1 MSAEPPEGVWTT
13 ESADAL
19 AQVRSPTGGLGAGPA
34 GSGAAADPRRAL
46 RLATRGS
53 ALALAQS
60 RLVVDG
66 LRAAWPELRV
76 ELVTVLTEGDRR
88 RDVPAAALGGKG
100 IFTAAV
106 QEAVLDGR
114 ADLAVHSAKD
124 LPAAQVPGL
133 VLAAVPP
140 RDDPRDVLVGRYRL
154 GGLDDLAPGSRVGT
168 GSPRRV
174 ALLQWLR
181 PDLELV
187 PIRGNVDSRV
197 RRVHAGELDAVVLAA
212 AGLRRLG
219 LVTVGAAS
227 TSARE
232 ASVGHAAGLRR
243 LGLAAA
249 FPSAP
254 ELPAGAASTSGAKP
268 PAGHGHGDAAVPL
281 DPETFTPAPGQGTLA
296 VEAREDDTHALGLLS
311 ALTHRPSRVALRA
324 ERSFLQRLG
333 GSCTLPAGAL
343 LRPTDAGPLE
353 IQGFLSA
360 LDGKGLVRERL
371 RGPADDPEGLG
382 RTLAD
387 RLLDACGPEVRA
399 LVEDSRR

>member
-1 MSAEPPEGVWTT
+1 MSA
-13 ESADAL
+13 D
-19 AQVRSPTGGLGAGPA
+19 R
-34 GSGAAADPRRAL
+34 L

-53 ALALAQS
+53 TLALAQS
-60 RLVVDG
+60 RLVADG
-66 LRAAWPELRV
+66 LQAAWPELRV
-76 ELVTVLTEGDRR
+76 ELVTVVTEGDRR
-88 RDVPAAALGGKG
+88 RDVPAATLGGKG

-106 QEAVLDGR
+106 QQAVLDGR

-133 VLAAVPP
+133 VLAAVP
-140 RDDPRDVLVGRYRL
+140 RRADPRDVLVGRSRL
-154 GGLDDLAPGSRVGT
+154 AGLDDLEPGARVGT

-174 ALLQWLR
+174 ALLHWLR

-197 RRVHAGELDAVVLAA
+197 RRVHGGELDAVVLAA

-219 LVTVGAAS
+219 LAT
-227 TSARE
+227 E
-232 ASVGHAAGLRR
+232 
-243 LGLAAA
+243 
-249 FPSAP
+249 
-254 ELPAGAASTSGAKP
+254 
-268 PAGHGHGDAAVPL
+268 AAVPL

-296 VEAREDDTHALGLLS
+296 VEAREDDTQALGLLS

-360 LDGKGLVRERL
+360 LDGKGL
-371 RGPADDPEGLG
+371 
-382 RTLAD
+382 
-387 RLLDACGPEVRA
+387 
-399 LVEDSRR
+399 

>member
-1 MSAEPPEGVWTT
+1 MTVAEP
-13 ESADAL
+13 
-19 AQVRSPTGGLGAGPA
+19 
-34 GSGAAADPRRAL
+34 SGAAPGSDPHQVL

-66 LRAAWPELRV
+66 LRAAWPALRI
-76 ELVTVLTEGDRR
+76 ELVTVVTEGDLRR
-88 RDVPAAALGGKG
+88 NVPAAALGGKG

-106 QEAVLDGR
+106 QQAVLDGR

-124 LPAAQVPGL
+124 LPAVQVPGL
-133 VLAAVPP
+133 VLAAVPQ
-140 RDDPRDVLVGRYRL
+140 RDDPRDVLVGRHRL
-154 GGLDDLAPGSRVGT
+154 TGLDDLVPGARVGT

-174 ALLQWLR
+174 ALLHWLR

-187 PIRGNVDSRV
+187 SVRGNVDGRV

-219 LVTVGAAS
+219 L
-227 TSARE
+227 
-232 ASVGHAAGLRR
+232 
-243 LGLAAA
+243 AAA
-249 FPSAP
+249 FPSAT
-254 ELPAGAASTSGAKP
+254 ELPVGAASTTGGEPSV
-268 PAGHGHGDAAVPL
+268 GHGDAAVPL

-296 VEAREDDTHALGLLS
+296 VEAREDDTDALGLLS
-311 ALTHRPSRVALRA
+311 ALTHRPSRVSLRA

-343 LRPTDAGPLE
+343 LRATANGPLE

-360 LDGKGLVRERL
+360 LDGKGLVRQHL

>member
-1 MSAEPPEGVWTT
+1 
-13 ESADAL
+13 
-19 AQVRSPTGGLGAGPA
+19 
-34 GSGAAADPRRAL
+34 L

-66 LRAAWPELRV
+66 LRVAWPELRV

-106 QEAVLDGR
+106 QEAVLEGR

-154 GGLDDLAPGSRVGT
+154 GGLDDLPPGARVGT
-168 GSPRRV
+168 GSPRRI

-197 RRVHAGELDAVVLAA
+197 RRVHAGELDAAVLAA

-219 LVTVGAAS
+219 LVAVGAAS

-232 ASVGHAAGLRR
+232 ASA
-243 LGLAAA
+243 
-249 FPSAP
+249 
-254 ELPAGAASTSGAKP
+254 
-268 PAGHGHGDAAVPL
+268 GHGDAAVPL

-296 VEAREDDTHALGLLS
+296 VEAREDDTYALGLLS
-311 ALTHRPSRVALRA
+311 ALTHRPSRVALRG

-343 LRPTDAGPLE
+343 LRPTDTGPLE

-387 RLLDACGPEVRA
+387 RLLDVCGPEVRA

>member
-1 MSAEPPEGVWTT
+1 MSADGRGLERP
-13 ESADAL
+13 
-19 AQVRSPTGGLGAGPA
+19 GGGP
-34 GSGAAADPRRAL
+34 GSDRAL

-66 LRAAWPELRV
+66 LRAAWPDLRV
-76 ELVTVLTEGDRR
+76 ELVMVVTEGDRR

-106 QEAVLDGR
+106 QQAVLDGS

-133 VLAAVPP
+133 VLAAVPE
-140 RDDPRDVLVGRYRL
+140 RDDPRDVLVGRHRL
-154 GGLDDLAPGSRVGT
+154 TGLDDLAPGARVGT

-174 ALLQWLR
+174 ALLHWLR

-197 RRVHAGELDAVVLAA
+197 RRVHAGELEAVVLAA

-219 LVTVGAAS
+219 LGG
-227 TSARE
+227 E
-232 ASVGHAAGLRR
+232 
-243 LGLAAA
+243 
-249 FPSAP
+249 
-254 ELPAGAASTSGAKP
+254 
-268 PAGHGHGDAAVPL
+268 AAVPL

-296 VEAREDDTHALGLLS
+296 VEAREDDTGTLGLLS

-324 ERSFLQRLG
+324 ERSFLRRLG

-343 LRPTDAGPLE
+343 LRSTDAGHLE

-399 LVEDSRR
+399 QVEDSRR

>member
-1 MSAEPPEGVWTT
+1 MTAAE
-13 ESADAL
+13 
-19 AQVRSPTGGLGAGPA
+19 GP
-34 GSGAAADPRRAL
+34 DRAL

-66 LRAAWPELRV
+66 LRAVWPELRV
-76 ELVTVLTEGDRR
+76 ELVTVVTEGDRR

-106 QEAVLDGR
+106 QQAVLDGR

-133 VLAAVPP
+133 VLAAVPV
-140 RDDPRDVLVGRYRL
+140 RDDPRDVLLGRGAL
-154 GGLDDLAPGSRVGT
+154 TGLDDLAPGARVGT

-174 ALLQWLR
+174 ALLNWLR

-187 PIRGNVDSRV
+187 SIRGNVDSRV

-212 AGLRRLG
+212 A
-219 LVTVGAAS
+219 A
-227 TSARE
+227 
-232 ASVGHAAGLRR
+232 LRR
-243 LGLAAA
+243 LGLAAT
-249 FPSAP
+249 FPSAT
-254 ELPAGAASTSGAKP
+254 ELLDRAASTSGREP
-268 PAGHGHGDAAVPL
+268 SVGHSDAAVPL
-281 DPETFTPAPGQGTLA
+281 DPESFTPAPGQGTLA
-296 VEAREDDTHALGLLS
+296 VEAREDDTGALGLLS
-311 ALTHRPSRVALRA
+311 ALTDRPSRVSLRA
-324 ERSFLQRLG
+324 ERAFLQRLG

-343 LRPTDAGPLE
+343 ARPGSEGPLE

>member
-1 MSAEPPEGVWTT
+1 MSAEPPVE
-13 ESADAL
+13 
-19 AQVRSPTGGLGAGPA
+19 PP
-34 GSGAAADPRRAL
+34 L

-66 LRAAWPELRV
+66 LRAAWPEQRV
-76 ELVTVLTEGDRR
+76 ELLTVVTEGDRH

-106 QEAVLDGR
+106 QQAVLDGR

-124 LPAAQVPGL
+124 LPAAQVAGL
-133 VLAAVPP
+133 VVAAVPR
-140 RDDPRDVLVGRYRL
+140 RDDPRDVLVGRHRL
-154 GGLDDLAPGSRVGT
+154 TGLDDLPAGARVGT

-174 ALLQWLR
+174 ALLNWLR

-187 PIRGNVDSRV
+187 PLRGNVDSRV
-197 RRVHAGELDAVVLAA
+197 RRVHGGELDAVVLAA

-219 LVTVGAAS
+219 LGM
-227 TSARE
+227 E
-232 ASVGHAAGLRR
+232 
-243 LGLAAA
+243 
-249 FPSAP
+249 
-254 ELPAGAASTSGAKP
+254 
-268 PAGHGHGDAAVPL
+268 AAVPL

-296 VEAREDDTHALGLLS
+296 VEAREDDTRALGLLS
-311 ALTHRPSRVALRA
+311 ALTDRPSRVALRA
-324 ERSFLQRLG
+324 ERSFLRRLG
-333 GSCTLPAGAL
+333 GSCTLPAGAMA
-343 LRPTDAGPLE
+343 RPTDAGPLE
-353 IQGFLSA
+353 IHGFLSA

-382 RTLAD
+382 GALAD

>member
-1 MSAEPPEGVWTT
+1 MSAERP
-13 ESADAL
+13 
-19 AQVRSPTGGLGAGPA
+19 GLERPSGRPGP
-34 GSGAAADPRRAL
+34 DRAL

-66 LRAAWPELRV
+66 LRAAWPDLRV
-76 ELVTVLTEGDRR
+76 ELVTVVTEGDRR

-133 VLAAVPP
+133 VLAAVPR
-140 RDDPRDVLVGRYRL
+140 RDDPRDVLVGRYRRS
-154 GGLDDLAPGSRVGT
+154 GLDDLTPGARVGT

-174 ALLQWLR
+174 ALLRWLR
-181 PDLELV
+181 PDLEPV
-187 PIRGNVDSRV
+187 SIRGNVDSRV

-219 LVTVGAAS
+219 LA
-227 TSARE
+227 
-232 ASVGHAAGLRR
+232 
-243 LGLAAA
+243 
-249 FPSAP
+249 
-254 ELPAGAASTSGAKP
+254 
-268 PAGHGHGDAAVPL
+268 GDAAVPL

-343 LRPTDAGPLE
+343 LRTTDAGPLE

>member
-1 MSAEPPEGVWTT
+1 MTAAEPPPAAGVWTAGP
-13 ESADAL
+13 SQRPDQL
-19 AQVRSPTGGLGAGPA
+19 ASPTGGPGPGPG
-34 GSGAAADPRRAL
+34 GSGVARDPQPAL

-76 ELVTVLTEGDRR
+76 ELVTVVTEGDRR

-106 QEAVLDGR
+106 QQAVLDGR

-133 VLAAVPP
+133 VLAAVPE
-140 RDDPRDVLVGRYRL
+140 REDPRDVLVGRHRL
-154 GGLDDLAPGSRVGT
+154 TGLDDLAPGARVGT

-174 ALLQWLR
+174 ALLHWLR

-219 LVTVGAAS
+219 L
-227 TSARE
+227 
-232 ASVGHAAGLRR
+232 AG
-243 LGLAAA
+243 
-249 FPSAP
+249 
-254 ELPAGAASTSGAKP
+254 E
-268 PAGHGHGDAAVPL
+268 AAVPL

-296 VEAREDDTHALGLLS
+296 VEAREDDTDALGLLS

-343 LRPTDAGPLE
+343 LRPTGGGPLETGGGPLE

>member
-1 MSAEPPEGVWTT
+1 MTGAEP
-13 ESADAL
+13 A
-19 AQVRSPTGGLGAGPA
+19 PA
-34 GSGAAADPRRAL
+34 PML

-60 RLVVDG
+60 RLVVEG
-66 LRAAWPELRV
+66 LRSAWPELRV
-76 ELVTVLTEGDRR
+76 ELVTVVTEGDRR
-88 RDVPAAALGGKG
+88 RDLPAAALGGKG

-106 QEAVLDGR
+106 QQAVLDGR

-133 VLAAVPP
+133 VLAAVPE
-140 RDDPRDVLVGRYRL
+140 RDDPRDVLVGRQRL
-154 GGLDDLAPGSRVGT
+154 TGLDDLAPGARVGT

-174 ALLQWLR
+174 ALLRFLR

-187 PIRGNVDSRV
+187 PLRGNVDSRV
-197 RRVHAGELDAVVLAA
+197 RRVHGGELDAVVLAA

-219 LVTVGAAS
+219 LIAVGAPS
-227 TSARE
+227 TSAGA
-232 ASVGHAAGLRR
+232 ASVGHFAGLRR
-243 LGLAAA
+243 LGLA
-249 FPSAP
+249 
-254 ELPAGAASTSGAKP
+254 GA
-268 PAGHGHGDAAVPL
+268 AAVPL
-281 DPETFTPAPGQGTLA
+281 DPDTFTPAPGQGTLA
-296 VEAREDDTHALGLLS
+296 VEARADDTRTLGLLG

-343 LRPTDAGPLE
+343 LRPLDAGPLE
-353 IQGFLSA
+353 LQGFLSA

-382 RTLAD
+382 RVLAD

-399 LVEDSRR
+399 LVESSRR

>member
-1 MSAEPPEGVWTT
+1 MTAAE
-13 ESADAL
+13 
-19 AQVRSPTGGLGAGPA
+19 GP
-34 GSGAAADPRRAL
+34 GRAL

-76 ELVTVLTEGDRR
+76 ELVTVVTEGDRR

-106 QEAVLDGR
+106 QQAVLDGR

-133 VLAAVPP
+133 VLAAVPA
-140 RDDPRDVLVGRYRL
+140 RDDPRDVLLGRHAL
-154 GGLDDLAPGSRVGT
+154 TGLDDLAPGARVGT

-174 ALLQWLR
+174 ALLNWLR

-187 PIRGNVDSRV
+187 SIRGNVDSRV

-219 LVTVGAAS
+219 LATVRAAS

-243 LGLAAA
+243 LGLA
-249 FPSAP
+249 
-254 ELPAGAASTSGAKP
+254 SG
-268 PAGHGHGDAAVPL
+268 AAVPL

-296 VEAREDDTHALGLLS
+296 VEAREDDTGALGLLS

-324 ERSFLQRLG
+324 ERAFLQRLG

-343 LRPTDAGPLE
+343 LRPTDAGALE

-399 LVEDSRR
+399 LVEGSRR

>member
-1 MSAEPPEGVWTT
+1 MTGAE
-13 ESADAL
+13 
-19 AQVRSPTGGLGAGPA
+19 GPA
-34 GSGAAADPRRAL
+34 AAPGGDAPGPARTL

-60 RLVVDG
+60 RLVADG
-66 LRAAWPELRV
+66 LRAAWPELAV
-76 ELVTVLTEGDRR
+76 ELVTVVTEGDRR

-106 QEAVLDGR
+106 QQAVLDDR

-133 VLAAVPP
+133 VLAAVPR
-140 RDDPRDVLVGRYRL
+140 RDDPRDVLVGRQVL
-154 GGLDDLAPGSRVGT
+154 TGLDDLDPGARVGT

-187 PIRGNVDSRV
+187 PVRGNVDSRV

-219 LVTVGAAS
+219 L
-227 TSARE
+227 
-232 ASVGHAAGLRR
+232 
-243 LGLAAA
+243 
-249 FPSAP
+249 
-254 ELPAGAASTSGAKP
+254 AGA
-268 PAGHGHGDAAVPL
+268 AAVPL
-281 DPETFTPAPGQGTLA
+281 DPEAFTPAPGQGTLA
-296 VEAREDDTHALGLLS
+296 VEAREDDTAALGLLS
-311 ALTHRPSRVALRA
+311 ALTHRPSRVALRG
-324 ERSFLQRLG
+324 ERAFLRRLG

-343 LRPTDAGPLE
+343 LRVTDHGPLE

-399 LVEDSRR
+399 LVEDRRS

>member
-1 MSAEPPEGVWTT
+1 MSADG
-13 ESADAL
+13 
-19 AQVRSPTGGLGAGPA
+19 TGLERPGGRP
-34 GSGAAADPRRAL
+34 GSDRAL

-76 ELVTVLTEGDRR
+76 ELVMVVTEGDRR

-106 QEAVLDGR
+106 QAAVLDGR

-154 GGLDDLAPGSRVGT
+154 GGLDDLAPGARVGT

-174 ALLQWLR
+174 ALLHWLR

-219 LVTVGAAS
+219 L
-227 TSARE
+227 
-232 ASVGHAAGLRR
+232 
-243 LGLAAA
+243 AAA
-249 FPSAP
+249 FPPAT
-254 ELPAGAASTSGAKP
+254 ELPVGPASTSGGEP
-268 PAGHGHGDAAVPL
+268 SVGRGDAAVPL

-343 LRPTDAGPLE
+343 LRPSDAGPLE

>member
-1 MSAEPPEGVWTT
+1 MTAAEG
-13 ESADAL
+13 
-19 AQVRSPTGGLGAGPA
+19 TG
-34 GSGAAADPRRAL
+34 RVL

-60 RLVVDG
+60 RIVADG
-66 LRAAWPELRV
+66 LRAAWPGLRV

-106 QEAVLDGR
+106 QEAVMDGR

-133 VLAAVPP
+133 VLAAVP
-140 RDDPRDVLVGRYRL
+140 RREDPRDVLCGRSAAT
-154 GGLDDLAPGSRVGT
+154 GLDALSPGARVGT

-174 ALLQWLR
+174 ALLNWLR

-219 LVTVGAAS
+219 L
-227 TSARE
+227 
-232 ASVGHAAGLRR
+232 AGD
-243 LGLAAA
+243 G
-249 FPSAP
+249 S
-254 ELPAGAASTSGAKP
+254 
-268 PAGHGHGDAAVPL
+268 VPL
-281 DPETFTPAPGQGTLA
+281 DPDVFTPAPGQGTLA
-296 VEAREDDTHALGLLS
+296 VEAREDDTDALGLLS
-311 ALTHRPSRVALRA
+311 ALTDRPSRVALRA
-324 ERSFLQRLG
+324 ERAFLQRLG

-343 LRPTDAGPLE
+343 AGGPGGSSLAPRSVGGAIDAVPLE

-382 RTLAD
+382 RTLAE

>member
-1 MSAEPPEGVWTT
+1 MSAE
-13 ESADAL
+13 A
-19 AQVRSPTGGLGAGPA
+19 PA
-34 GSGAAADPRRAL
+34 RPAL

-66 LRAAWPELRV
+66 LRAAWPERRV
-76 ELVTVLTEGDRR
+76 ELVPVVTEGDRR

-106 QEAVLDGR
+106 QQAVLDGR

-133 VLAAVPP
+133 VLAAVPR
-140 RDDPRDVLVGRYRL
+140 RDDPRDVLVGRHRL
-154 GGLDDLAPGSRVGT
+154 TGLDDLAPGARVGT

-174 ALLQWLR
+174 ALLRFLR

-197 RRVHAGELDAVVLAA
+197 RRVHGGELDAVVLAA

-219 LVTVGAAS
+219 LAV
-227 TSARE
+227 E
-232 ASVGHAAGLRR
+232 
-243 LGLAAA
+243 
-249 FPSAP
+249 
-254 ELPAGAASTSGAKP
+254 
-268 PAGHGHGDAAVPL
+268 AAVPL
-281 DPETFTPAPGQGTLA
+281 DPETFTPAPGQGALA
-296 VEAREDDTHALGLLS
+296 VEAREDDTDALGLLG
-311 ALTHRPSRVALRA
+311 ALTDRPSRVALRA
-324 ERSFLQRLG
+324 ERSFLRRLG

-343 LRPTDAGPLE
+343 AGGPEGSSLAPRWVGGPGGSSLAPRTIGGPTGPLE
-353 IQGFLSA
+353 MQGFLSA

-382 RTLAD
+382 RVLAD

>member
-1 MSAEPPEGVWTT
+1 MTAAEPPAGV
-13 ESADAL
+13 
-19 AQVRSPTGGLGAGPA
+19 GP
-34 GSGAAADPRRAL
+34 GPDRAL

-66 LRAAWPELRV
+66 LRAAWPGLRV
-76 ELVTVLTEGDRR
+76 ELVTVVTEGDRR

-106 QEAVLDGR
+106 QQAVLDGR

-133 VLAAVPP
+133 VLAAVPE
-140 RDDPRDVLVGRYRL
+140 RDDPRDVLVGRHRL
-154 GGLDDLAPGSRVGT
+154 TGLDDLAPGARVGT

-174 ALLQWLR
+174 ALLHWLR
-181 PDLELV
+181 PEVELV

-197 RRVHAGELDAVVLAA
+197 RRVHAGELEAVVLAA

-219 LVTVGAAS
+219 LGG
-227 TSARE
+227 E
-232 ASVGHAAGLRR
+232 
-243 LGLAAA
+243 
-249 FPSAP
+249 
-254 ELPAGAASTSGAKP
+254 
-268 PAGHGHGDAAVPL
+268 AAVPL

-296 VEAREDDTHALGLLS
+296 VEAREEDTGALGLLS

-343 LRPTDAGPLE
+343 LRSTDAGHLE

>member
-1 MSAEPPEGVWTT
+1 MTAAE
-13 ESADAL
+13 
-19 AQVRSPTGGLGAGPA
+19 GP
-34 GSGAAADPRRAL
+34 DRAL

-76 ELVTVLTEGDRR
+76 ELVTVVTEGDRR

-106 QEAVLDGR
+106 QQAVLDGR

-133 VLAAVPP
+133 VLAAVPV
-140 RDDPRDVLVGRYRL
+140 RDDPRDVLLGRQAL
-154 GGLDDLAPGSRVGT
+154 TAGLDDLAPGARVGT

-174 ALLQWLR
+174 ALLNWLR

-187 PIRGNVDSRV
+187 SIRGNVDSRV
-197 RRVHAGELDAVVLAA
+197 RRVHAGELDAVLLAA

-219 LVTVGAAS
+219 LAS
-227 TSARE
+227 E
-232 ASVGHAAGLRR
+232 
-243 LGLAAA
+243 
-249 FPSAP
+249 
-254 ELPAGAASTSGAKP
+254 
-268 PAGHGHGDAAVPL
+268 AAVPL
-281 DPETFTPAPGQGTLA
+281 DPESFTPAPGQGTLA
-296 VEAREDDTHALGLLS
+296 VEAREDDTGALGLLS
-311 ALTHRPSRVALRA
+311 ALTDRPSRVSLRA
-324 ERSFLQRLG
+324 ERAFLQRLG

-343 LRPTDAGPLE
+343 ARPTDAGPLE

>member
-1 MSAEPPEGVWTT
+1 MSAE
-13 ESADAL
+13 A
-19 AQVRSPTGGLGAGPA
+19 PA
-34 GSGAAADPRRAL
+34 RPAL

-66 LRAAWPELRV
+66 LRAAWPERRV
-76 ELVTVLTEGDRR
+76 ELVPVVTEGDRR

-106 QEAVLDGR
+106 QQAVLDGR

-133 VLAAVPP
+133 VLAAVPR
-140 RDDPRDVLVGRYRL
+140 RDDPRDVLVGRHRL
-154 GGLDDLAPGSRVGT
+154 TGLDDLAPGARVGT

-174 ALLQWLR
+174 ALLRFLR

-197 RRVHAGELDAVVLAA
+197 RRVHGGELDAVVLAA

-219 LVTVGAAS
+219 LAV
-227 TSARE
+227 E
-232 ASVGHAAGLRR
+232 
-243 LGLAAA
+243 
-249 FPSAP
+249 
-254 ELPAGAASTSGAKP
+254 
-268 PAGHGHGDAAVPL
+268 AAVPL
-281 DPETFTPAPGQGTLA
+281 DPETFTPAPGQGALA
-296 VEAREDDTHALGLLS
+296 VEAREDDTDALGLLG
-311 ALTHRPSRVALRA
+311 ALTDRPSRVALRA
-324 ERSFLQRLG
+324 ERSFLRRLG

-343 LRPTDAGPLE
+343 AGGPGGSSLAPRRIGGPTGPLE
-353 IQGFLSA
+353 MQGFLSA

-382 RTLAD
+382 RVLAD

>member
-1 MSAEPPEGVWTT
+1 MTAAEGPEG
-13 ESADAL
+13 
-19 AQVRSPTGGLGAGPA
+19 
-34 GSGAAADPRRAL
+34 RAL

-60 RLVVDG
+60 RLVADG

-100 IFTAAV
+100 IFTGAV

-124 LPAAQVPGL
+124 LPAVQVPGL
-133 VLAAVPP
+133 VLAAVPE
-140 RDDPRDVLVGRYRL
+140 RDDPRDVLVGRQRL
-154 GGLDDLAPGSRVGT
+154 SGLDDLAPGARVGT

-174 ALLQWLR
+174 ALLNWLR

-187 PIRGNVDSRV
+187 PLRGNVDSRV

-219 LVTVGAAS
+219 LAS
-227 TSARE
+227 D
-232 ASVGHAAGLRR
+232 AG
-243 LGLAAA
+243 
-249 FPSAP
+249 
-254 ELPAGAASTSGAKP
+254 
-268 PAGHGHGDAAVPL
+268 VPL
-281 DPETFTPAPGQGTLA
+281 DPDTFPPAPGQGTLA
-296 VEAREDDTHALGLLS
+296 VEAREDDTAALGLLS

-333 GSCTLPAGAL
+333 GSCTLPAGAM
-343 LRPTDAGPLE
+343 LRVTNAGPLE

-382 RTLAD
+382 RTLAG

-399 LVEDSRR
+399 LVEGARS

>member
-1 MSAEPPEGVWTT
+1 MTSA
-13 ESADAL
+13 SA
-19 AQVRSPTGGLGAGPA
+19 V
-34 GSGAAADPRRAL
+34 L
-46 RLATRGS
+46 RLATRAS

-66 LRAAWPELRV
+66 LRGAWPDLRV
-76 ELVTVLTEGDRR
+76 ELVTVMTEGDRR
-88 RDVPAAALGGKG
+88 RDLPAAALGGKG
-100 IFTAAV
+100 IFTVAV
-106 QEAVLDGR
+106 QRAVLDGR

-133 VLAAVPP
+133 VLAAVPQ
-140 RDDPRDVLVGRYRL
+140 RDDPRDVLVGRGRL
-154 GGLDDLAPGSRVGT
+154 AGLDDLPPGARVGT

-174 ALLQWLR
+174 ALLHWLR

-187 PIRGNVDSRV
+187 PLRGNVDSRV
-197 RRVHAGELDAVVLAA
+197 RRVHGGELDAVVLAA

-219 LVTVGAAS
+219 LA
-227 TSARE
+227 
-232 ASVGHAAGLRR
+232 L
-243 LGLAAA
+243 
-249 FPSAP
+249 
-254 ELPAGAASTSGAKP
+254 
-268 PAGHGHGDAAVPL
+268 DAAVPL
-281 DPETFTPAPGQGTLA
+281 DPEAFTPAPGQGTLA
-296 VEAREDDTHALGLLS
+296 VEAREDDTGALGLLS

-324 ERSFLQRLG
+324 ERAFLQRLG

-343 LRPTDAGPLE
+343 LRRLDTGPLE

-399 LVEDSRR
+399 LVEQSRR

>member
-1 MSAEPPEGVWTT
+1 MSAEGPGLERPGG
-13 ESADAL
+13 
-19 AQVRSPTGGLGAGPA
+19 RS
-34 GSGAAADPRRAL
+34 GSDRAL

-66 LRAAWPELRV
+66 LRAAWPDLRV

-106 QEAVLDGR
+106 QAAVLDGR

-140 RDDPRDVLVGRYRL
+140 RDDPRDMLVSRYRL
-154 GGLDDLAPGSRVGT
+154 GGLDDLAAGSRVGT

-174 ALLQWLR
+174 ALLHWLR

-219 LVTVGAAS
+219 L
-227 TSARE
+227 
-232 ASVGHAAGLRR
+232 
-243 LGLAAA
+243 
-249 FPSAP
+249 
-254 ELPAGAASTSGAKP
+254 
-268 PAGHGHGDAAVPL
+268 DAAVPL

-399 LVEDSRR
+399 LVQDSRR

>member
-1 MSAEPPEGVWTT
+1 MTAAEGPG
-13 ESADAL
+13 L
-19 AQVRSPTGGLGAGPA
+19 MQRS
-34 GSGAAADPRRAL
+34 GSPGSDRSL

-60 RLVVDG
+60 RLVADG
-66 LRAAWPELRV
+66 LRAAWPELAV
-76 ELVTVLTEGDRR
+76 ELVTVVTEGDRR

-106 QEAVLDGR
+106 QRAVLDGQ

-133 VLAAVPP
+133 VLAAVPQ
-140 RDDPRDVLVGRYRL
+140 RDDPRDVLVGRGRL
-154 GGLDDLAPGSRVGT
+154 AGLDDLPPGARVGT

-174 ALLQWLR
+174 ALLHWLR

-187 PIRGNVDSRV
+187 PLRGNVDSRV
-197 RRVHAGELDAVVLAA
+197 RRVHAGELEAVVLAA

-219 LVTVGAAS
+219 LAT
-227 TSARE
+227 
-232 ASVGHAAGLRR
+232 
-243 LGLAAA
+243 
-249 FPSAP
+249 
-254 ELPAGAASTSGAKP
+254 
-268 PAGHGHGDAAVPL
+268 DAAVPL
-281 DPETFTPAPGQGTLA
+281 DPEAFTPAPGQGTLA
-296 VEAREDDTHALGLLS
+296 VEAREDDTATLGLLS

-324 ERSFLQRLG
+324 ERAFLQRLG

-343 LRPTDAGPLE
+343 LRATGDGPLE

-382 RTLAD
+382 RTLAE

-399 LVEDSRR
+399 LVEDSRS

>member
-1 MSAEPPEGVWTT
+1 MSADGP
-13 ESADAL
+13 
-19 AQVRSPTGGLGAGPA
+19 GLERPGDRP
-34 GSGAAADPRRAL
+34 GSDRAL

-53 ALALAQS
+53 ALALAHS

-133 VLAAVPP
+133 VLAAVPA

-219 LVTVGAAS
+219 LVAA
-227 TSARE
+227 
-232 ASVGHAAGLRR
+232 L
-243 LGLAAA
+243 
-249 FPSAP
+249 PSAP

-268 PAGHGHGDAAVPL
+268 STGHGDAAVPL

-296 VEAREDDTHALGLLS
+296 VEAREDDTYALGLLS

-353 IQGFLSA
+353 MQGFLSA

>member
-1 MSAEPPEGVWTT
+1 MSRARSRSSGPGTGPGG
-13 ESADAL
+13 ADAG
-19 AQVRSPTGGLGAGPA
+19 TGG
-34 GSGAAADPRRAL
+34 SGEGTL

-60 RLVVDG
+60 RLVVEG
-66 LRAAWPELRV
+66 LQAAWPELRV
-76 ELVTVLTEGDRR
+76 ELVTVVTEGDRR
-88 RDVPAAALGGKG
+88 RDVPAATLGGKG

-106 QEAVLDGR
+106 QQAVLDGR

-133 VLAAVPP
+133 VLAAVPR
-140 RDDPRDVLVGRYRL
+140 RDDPRDVLVGRSRL
-154 GGLDDLAPGSRVGT
+154 AGLDDLGPGARVGT

-174 ALLQWLR
+174 ALLRWLR

-187 PIRGNVDSRV
+187 PLRGNVDSRI
-197 RRVHAGELDAVVLAA
+197 RRVHGGELDAVVLAA

-219 LVTVGAAS
+219 L
-227 TSARE
+227 
-232 ASVGHAAGLRR
+232 AG
-243 LGLAAA
+243 
-249 FPSAP
+249 
-254 ELPAGAASTSGAKP
+254 E
-268 PAGHGHGDAAVPL
+268 AAVPL
-281 DPETFTPAPGQGTLA
+281 DPEAFTPAPGQGTLA
-296 VEAREDDTHALGLLS
+296 VEAREDDTRALGLLS

-343 LRPTDAGPLE
+343 AGGQAGGARGAPGGSPGQSGPVRAPRWVGPPTDAGPLE

-382 RTLAD
+382 RVLAD